1 MGNLLGEPFR
11 PYVNSQIKI
20 RQEVQGSG
28 TNNTN
33 RTLDEIAYLNSRNA
47 WVKFASAVYIDE
59 KRLQLLKNS
68 SKGSLVNPMVENAL
82 EGFDLAIRNVLYN
95 GLTPLTADGYS
106 SQDAKDFTESFNKN
120 LRYKFTRGANKF
132 IDYNSNLNKS
142 GIEGFQGTTRDF
154 AAYGVGGIDFGFSPM
169 PGITSVNI
177 KDLNRGSIKKAT
189 INIKA
194 HNRNQFD
201 VIDLLYLRL
210 GYTVCLEYGN
220 NIYFDYEPEGSDNK
234 VLKKVED
241 TLIDRY
247 FWTTIRESYADFSN
261 KINDKRKEYK
271 GNYDG
276 IIGVVSNFNWSFESD
291 GTYNITVE
299 VTSVGDVI
307 ESLRVNLPPL
317 VNITTSANA
326 QNKYNAIKDDLAKR
340 KAGKQEF
347 YQTLYPGL
355 EDELT
360 RIYDILT
367 KNGSEAIFNYERKT
381 AGGRGGYY
389 VLNIPDNYN
398 LEELKVR
405 PAVIQDIDGG
415 QKLVTDSQIS
425 QNSQWLLNFYDS
437 TLTQGTIN
445 VSPLHYTTP
454 TKVPDYNPKPIVL
467 VYNEDG
473 TSIIDTLQP
482 PGTSSLKPD
491 WLDNQ
496 TNDFK
501 TIYPNGGFYVVIG
514 AGRDNYRE
522 FNLTRRGLGYF
533 DSSPVSVEEE
543 EYKDGYTKYFNELTT
558 PQKNLAFPKIFTKDA
573 LLNKFYYTNIL
584 PAGGERDK
592 RFNPSSNTK
601 EESPLETFRNKLE
614 TGKYKNKIN
623 NWFYN
628 IRKYYD
634 SAFLLDEK
642 DNSDEAQAARE
653 SGKLQIESLK
663 KIELRNF
670 AFREAQ
676 GEKVDDFSNTIG
688 YQLNPSENT
697 PIWDQEIKSPSST
710 SPTCDLVKLKITPI
724 EHSYFVRL
732 GTLLEYIQNRIIFK
746 MDSAS
751 KNSSSSPYFNID
763 TNIKTNICY
772 AIDNMIST
780 NVKKCIIRN
789 DKFFVGAKGG
799 VEDYAGVF
807 KGLEPFFPTSNNTGY
822 FYGQLMN
829 VYLNFNRIEEIF
841 DSVDEKN
848 EIVLFDVLKAI
859 CNDINEC
866 LGSVNNIEPI
876 IDRESNTIKLIDQ
889 TSIPGL
895 DIIASQLGDNIYEER
910 KRRKEEQEEL
920 IVFGYNQNNDKSNF
934 IRSVG
939 MTTEISK
946 NYATAITI
954 GATAQGEV
962 PGMEATAFS
971 RWNVGIRDRFKNRLF
986 DAETPQDEIDA
997 AGTGSL
1003 DKQNKSVIENYADFI
1018 SDGYV
1023 TLGLNKPDSI
1033 GASINDGYISE
1044 NKNTV
1049 KNYYVY
1055 AQAKTTE
1062 ENYKEEGDEGAIE
1075 SSIGFLPINLKLEMD
1090 GIGGIRIY
1098 DFVKINTAFLPSN
1111 YPNTL
1116 EFICTGVNHKLE
1128 NDEWIT
1134 SLDTL
1139 ATSISKKT

>member
-20 RQEVQGSG
+20 RQQVHGSG
-28 TNNTN
+28 TNNIN

-68 SKGSLVNPMVENAL
+68 SKDSLVNPMVENAL
-82 EGFDLAIRNVLYN
+82 EGFDLAIKNVLYN
-95 GLTPLTADGYS
+95 GLTPFTADGYS

-120 LRYKFTRGANKF
+120 LRYKFKTNANKF
-132 IDYNSNLNKS
+132 VDYNSNLNKS

-154 AAYGVGGIDFGFSPM
+154 AAYGVGGINFGFSPM

-247 FWTTIRESYADFSN
+247 FWTTIRESYADFSD
-261 KINDKRKEYK
+261 KINNKREEYK

-317 VNITTSANA
+317 IDVATSANL
-326 QNKYNAIKDDLAKR
+326 QGKYEELKKKLAEEQ
-340 KAGKQEF
+340 ANEPEF
-347 YQTLYPGL
+347 YGVLYKGL
-355 EDELT
+355 KPQLEK
-360 RIYDILT
+360 IYDILT
-367 KNGSEAIFNYERKT
+367 NGGTKAIFKY
-381 AGGRGGYY
+381 GFDRGNPNPVSIDFEDPSIKSQLLIDP
-389 VLNIPDNYN
+389 VLIE
-398 LEELKVR
+398 LEEFR
-405 PAVIQDIDGG
+405 NQIQDSIFSKDASWILDFYRRGFGG
-415 QKLVTDSQIS
+415 
-425 QNSQWLLNFYDS
+425 LNGD
-437 TLTQGTIN
+437 
-445 VSPLHYTTP
+445 PLRYTTSEQAQ
-454 TKVPDYNPKPIVL
+454 VL
-467 VYNEDG
+467 IYNEDG
-473 TSIIDTLQP
+473 TIRDPTPLIGNTEEYKKLS
-482 PGTSSLKPD
+482 
-491 WLDNQ
+491 WLDDKKLNFRNQ
-496 TNDFK
+496 NPGADFYTVVGLDRNSKK
-501 TIYPNGGFYVVIG
+501 TFRY
-514 AGRDNYRE
+514 D
-522 FNLTRRGLGYF
+522 RRGLGYF
-533 DSSPVSVEEE
+533 KSDLDLLSDKEEIRQGQTKFWVNLTDSER
-543 EYKDGYTKYFNELTT
+543 
-558 PQKNLAFPKIFTKDA
+558 NLAFPKIFSKSSFLTLFFEKTKP
-573 LLNKFYYTNIL
+573 I
-584 PAGGERDK
+584 RD
-592 RFNPSSNTK
+592 FNPDTALSRGGKKDKTLNPPSSV
-601 EESPLETFRNKLE
+601 EEKSPLETFRNKLE

-628 IRKYYD
+628 IRKYYS
-634 SAFLLDEK
+634 SAFLLEEGDSKGERAFGKIQMASLEK
-642 DNSDEAQAARE
+642 IYLNG
-653 SGKLQIESLK
+653 GKYSSETSTEGIE
-663 KIELRNF
+663 
-670 AFREAQ
+670 
-676 GEKVDDFSNTIG
+676 IG
-688 YQLNPSENT
+688 YRLNPIPSG
-697 PIWDQEIKSPSST
+697 IAAKGWDEEVKFPLST
-710 SPTCDLVKLKITPI
+710 SLTCDLVKLKITPI

-732 GTLLEYIQNRIIFK
+732 GTLLEYIQNKIIFK
-746 MDSAS
+746 MDSVS

-780 NVKKCIIRN
+780 NVKKCIIKN
-789 DKFFVGAKGG
+789 DKFFVGATEGEGG
-799 VEDYAGVF
+799 NQETYANIF

-841 DSVDEKN
+841 NSVDEKN

-986 DAETPQDEIDA
+986 DAETPQDEINST
-997 AGTGSL
+997 GTGSL
-1003 DKQNKSVIENYADFI
+1003 DKQNKSVINNYADFI

-1044 NKNTV
+1044 NKNTI

>member
-11 PYVNSQIKI
+11 KYVNSQIKI
-20 RQEVQGSG
+20 RQQVQGSG

-33 RTLDEIAYLNSRNA
+33 RTLDEISYLNSRNA

-59 KRLQLLKNS
+59 KRLQLLKDSN
-68 SKGSLVNPMVENAL
+68 KGSLVNPMVENAV
-82 EGFDLAIRNVLYN
+82 EGFDLAIKNVLYN
-95 GLTPLTADGYS
+95 GLTPLTADSYLP
-106 SQDAKDFTESFNKN
+106 QDAKDFTEAFERNNRSSF
-120 LRYKFTRGANKF
+120 TVMANRF
-132 IDYNSNLNKS
+132 VDYNSNINIS
-142 GIEGFQGTTRDF
+142 GIAGFQGTNKDL
-154 AAYGVGGIDFGFSPM
+154 AAYGVGGKDFGFSPM
-169 PGITSVNI
+169 PGITNVNI
-177 KDLNRGSIKKAT
+177 KDLNRGSIKKAI

-220 NIYFDYEPEGSDNK
+220 NIYFDYESEESNNK

-247 FWTTIRESYADFSN
+247 FWTTVRESYADFSD
-261 KINDKRKEYK
+261 KINEKRKEYK

-291 GTYNITVE
+291 GTYNITLE

-317 VNITTSANA
+317 VNVATSANL
-326 QNKYNAIKDDLAKR
+326 QHKYEQLKEKLAKQ
-340 KAGKQEF
+340 KAGKDDF
-347 YQTLYPGL
+347 YNILYKGL
-355 EDELT
+355 EEQLDLIWNSITEEGTTSPFNFKREGTQGKLSFKPFTKQKKELLVKPGT
-360 RIYDILT
+360 IAPITDFDNVDIVA
-367 KNGSEAIFNYERKT
+367 NSPISEDPNWILNFYERKG
-381 AGGRGGYY
+381 AINGGGINDYPFSNRTEIKILFYKDNKVEDSESYKVGETKPPWLDNKTRDFKKTYPDYDFYIVIGDDRYNEREFSVSQTRGLFYFEGKTLG
-389 VLNIPDNYN
+389 VDQ
-398 LEELKVR
+398 EELKAGETKVFN
-405 PAVIQDIDGG
+405 
-415 QKLVTDSQIS
+415 L
-425 QNSQWLLNFYDS
+425 
-437 TLTQGTIN
+437 LTQEQQDAAFPYIF
-445 VSPLHYTTP
+445 
-454 TKVPDYNPKPIVL
+454 TKESFKTRFYELNYLPRGGKRD
-467 VYNEDG
+467 E
-473 TSIIDTLQP
+473 TF
-482 PGTSSLKPD
+482 KPD
-491 WLDNQ
+491 
-496 TNDFK
+496 K
-501 TIYPNGGFYVVIG
+501 K
-514 AGRDNYRE
+514 
-522 FNLTRRGLGYF
+522 
-533 DSSPVSVEEE
+533 VEEE
-543 EYKDGYTKYFNELTT
+543 NDLVSFK
-558 PQKNLAFPKIFTKDA
+558 
-573 LLNKFYYTNIL
+573 
-584 PAGGERDK
+584 
-592 RFNPSSNTK
+592 
-601 EESPLETFRNKLE
+601 NKLE

-628 IRKYYD
+628 ARIFYD
-634 SAFLLDEK
+634 ESLLLNDQDE
-642 DNSDEAQAARE
+642 DVEQT
-653 SGKLQIESLK
+653 QIEEAEKIIGNLPKITLAGGKFFK
-663 KIELRNF
+663 KDTLES
-670 AFREAQ
+670 Q
-676 GEKVDDFSNTIG
+676 KIG
-688 YQLNPSENT
+688 YRINPSQKT
-697 PIWDQEIKSPSST
+697 SAWDESVKYPLSE
-710 SPTCDLVKLKITPI
+710 SPTCDMVKLKINPI

-732 GTLLEYIQNRIIFK
+732 GTLLEYIRDRIVFK
-746 MDSAS
+746 IDSVK
-751 KNSSSSPYFNID
+751 KNKKGKTISNSIPYFNID

-772 AIDNMIST
+772 AIDNMVST
-780 NVKKCIIRN
+780 NIKKCLIRN
-789 DKFFVGAKGG
+789 DTFFIGAKGG
-799 VEDYAGVF
+799 ESLYAQLF
-807 KGLEPFFPTSNNTGY
+807 KGLEPFFPTNNSTGY

-829 VYLNFNRIEEIF
+829 VYLNFNRVEEIF
-841 DSVDEKN
+841 DSVNEKN

-895 DIIASQLGDNIYEER
+895 DLISSQLGDNIYEER
-910 KRRKEEQEEL
+910 KVRKKEQEEL
-920 IVFGYNQNNDKSNF
+920 IVFGYNQNNDESNF

-954 GATAQGEV
+954 GATAQGEI

-986 DAETPQDEIDA
+986 DGETSKEEIDS

-1003 DKQNKSVIENYADFI
+1003 DEQNKSVINNYADFI

-1023 TLGLNKPDSI
+1023 TLGLNNPDSI
-1033 GASINDGYISE
+1033 GYSINDGYISE

-1049 KNYYVY
+1049 KNYFVY

-1062 ENYKEEGDEGAIE
+1062 ENYKESGDEGVTE

-1128 NDEWIT
+1128 NNEWIT